1 MMDMHPKPLTL
12 LLLVEN
18 LTVNKL
24 IAFLLATMLSL
35 LPLELSRLDPPIKM
49 LPQLLPRFAKHMELN
64 QFKVFSLIKLRN
76 I

>member
-1 MMDMHPKPLTL
+1 MDMHPKPLTL

-35 LPLELSRLDPPIKM
+35 LPLELSRLDPPIKT
-49 LPQLLPRFAKHMELN
+49 LPQLLPRFAKNMELN
-64 QFKVFSLIKLRN
+64 QFKVFSPIKLRN

>member
-1 MMDMHPKPLTL
+1 MDMHPKPLTL

-18 LTVNKL
+18 QTVNKL

-35 LPLELSRLDPPIKM
+35 LPLELSKLDLPIKM
-49 LPQLLPRFAKHMELN
+49 LPLLLPRFAKNTEFN
-64 QFKVFSLIKLRN
+64 QFKVFSPIKLRN

>member
-1 MMDMHPKPLTL
+1 MDMHPKPLTL

-35 LPLELSRLDPPIKM
+35 LPLELSKLDPPIKM
-49 LPQLLPRFAKHMELN
+49 SPLLLPRFAKNMELT
-64 QFKVFSLIKLRN
+64 QFKVFSPIKLRN

>member
-1 MMDMHPKPLTL
+1 MDMHPKPLTL

-24 IAFLLATMLSL
+24 IVSLLATMLSL

-49 LPQLLPRFAKHMELN
+49 LPKLSPRFAKNMELN
-64 QFKVFSLIKLRN
+64 QFKVFSPIKLRN